1 MSISPFLWTTST
13 GSYAWTSKVS
23 RFGVSVYCIYHR
35 ICIYK
40 YICMYNV
47 GRLLNM
53 VGFPGTS
60 NCQMYYPA
68 KCLHHMVLTAS
79 VTNLQSA
86 QRVQQSG
93 FKIGAP
99 GENIEVLQTSWI
111 LLRRIILAG

>member
-1 MSISPFLWTTST
+1 MHEYRFFPLDYFNRVMCME
-13 GSYAWTSKVS
+13 VS
-23 RFGVSVYCIYHR
+23 CFGVSVYCIYHR

-47 GRLLNM
+47 GRVLNM
-53 VGFPGTS
+53 EDFLGTS

-93 FKIGAP
+93 FKMG

-111 LLRRIILAG
+111 LLFRRIVLAG